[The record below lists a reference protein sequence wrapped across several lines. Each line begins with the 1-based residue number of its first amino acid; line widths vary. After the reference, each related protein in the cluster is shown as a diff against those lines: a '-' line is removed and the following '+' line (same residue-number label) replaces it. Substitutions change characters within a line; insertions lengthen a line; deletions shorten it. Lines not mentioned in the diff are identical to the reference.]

1 MYLILLNLLI
11 KYLDFLIF
19 INQTE
24 INLKLLPYTLIIYLT
39 TGTSEQTKQNKI
51 DQLFLLTDTHISAWT
66 VLNK

>member
-51 DQLFLLTDTHISAWT
+51 DQLFLLTDTHISA
-66 VLNK
+66 